1 MCHPEGLPLFPG
13 NRDDHLSH
21 EHGVENS
28 LWGLH
33 FWSTELKEKKLS
45 AITTSTYDG
54 YLAHNLLTQML
65 VKHPLQRPTIGR
77 ILSHPFV
84 SRKKVIRLVGEP
96 PMYDIYLC
104 YRDYRTNNHHHSHH
118 SHNHSHNNNH
128 HYNHDVINDAI
139 KLHPDNTHSTPI
151 DVIDENL
158 DILHVEKLYQLLTA
172 KGFKL
177 YWDKRNGRN
186 LSKEEGSTKSMDEQ
200 PEQGLE
206 KGMDQGVDQSVEQ
219 STVSNKDSVKN
230 KDKDYSDNNKGKGKL
245 YDDITQENE
254 DEHIYH
260 GLANCRVFVPLISRN
275 AINHP
280 THPTYNFAKFTS
292 DALCDQVIISTL
304 LFLMMILLFNIVVI
318 LHLSHL
324 PTSLPRFSLSHYLP
338 LFTYFSYSFSL
349 FLSLLCR
356 SC

>member
-45 AITTSTYDG
+45 AINTSSYDG

-77 ILSHPFV
+77 VLSHPFV

-96 PMYDIYLC
+96 PLYDIYLC
-104 YRDYRTNNHHHSHH
+104 YRNYRTNHHHH
-118 SHNHSHNNNH
+118 HNHNLNNNNNH
-128 HYNHDVINDAI
+128 NYNHDVINDAT
-139 KLHPDNTHSTPI
+139 HSNPDNTLPTPT
-151 DVIDENL
+151 DLIDENL
-158 DILHVEKLYQLLTA
+158 DILHVEKLYHLLTA
-172 KGFKL
+172 KGFKV

-186 LSKEEGSTKSMDEQ
+186 LSKEEEGSTKSIDEQ
-200 PEQGLE
+200 PEKGLE
-206 KGMDQGVDQSVEQ
+206 KGMDQGLEQGVEQ
-219 STVSNKDSVKN
+219 GVEQGTVKDSNKN
-230 KDKDYSDNNKGKGKL
+230 KDKGYSDKDNNKNKGTL
-245 YDDITQENE
+245 YDGTTQEN
-254 DEHIYH
+254 DDDHIYY

-292 DALCDQVIISTL
+292 DTPCDQVITYTL
-304 LFLMMILLFNIVVI
+304 HFLMLFII
-318 LHLSHL
+318 I
-324 PTSLPRFSLSHYLP
+324 
-338 LFTYFSYSFSL
+338 
-349 FLSLLCR
+349 
-356 SC
+356 